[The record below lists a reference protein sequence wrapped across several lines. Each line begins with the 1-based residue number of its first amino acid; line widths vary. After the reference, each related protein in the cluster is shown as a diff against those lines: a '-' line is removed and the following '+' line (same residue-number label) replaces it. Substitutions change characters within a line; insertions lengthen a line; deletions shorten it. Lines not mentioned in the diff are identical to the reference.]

1 MFNKLPK
8 AAKGLL
14 IASFAAVL
22 PSMAQAERTSSIT
35 AGEMHATTC
44 FQCHGPEGK
53 YVQGN
58 TIPPL
63 AGYPADAMYQ
73 QLLSFKSGERPN
85 TIMQRHVKGYS
96 NDELK
101 AIADYLGSLKP

>member
-1 MFNKLPK
+1 MFKNFSLL
-8 AAKGLL
+8 AKG
-14 IASFAAVL
+14 IALTSLVTVL
-22 PSMAQAERTSSIT
+22 PSVAQAERTMNIT

-73 QLLSFKSGERPN
+73 QLLNFKSGERSN

>member
-1 MFNKLPK
+1 MFKKLPMLT
-8 AAKGLL
+8 KGL
-14 IASFAAVL
+14 AMAGFVTVL
-22 PSMAQAERTSSIT
+22 PTVAQADRTTNIT

-53 YVQGN
+53 YVEGN
-58 TIPPL
+58 SIPPL
-63 AGYPADAMYQ
+63 AGYPADVMYQ